1 MIKFF
6 RKIRQNLILE
16 NKTSKYF
23 KYAIGEI
30 VLVVIGILIALNIA
44 EWNNTRHDNKIEIRL
59 LKELHKGVSEDLKKF
74 NKELEITNN
83 CIYNLIEL
91 DSLLKLDVP
100 VANEHH
106 YKLFGN
112 VYGMRGLNLNK
123 ALYEDLKSTGFG
135 VIKEDKLRSQII
147 KVFED
152 NYPYIEGFKQIELIV
167 NQVNR
172 PYYLT
177 NFIELKFKKYAKP
190 KDFQTLWE
198 DTYYKNIVNYRL
210 TSLQINQQT
219 YYPKT
224 IHELKI
230 LLNLIEQYLKNK
242 I

>member
-6 RKIRQNLILE
+6 RKIRQNLLME
-16 NKTSKYF
+16 NKTGKYF

-30 VLVVIGILIALNIA
+30 VLVVIGILIALTVA
-44 EWNNTRHDNKIEIRL
+44 EWNNSRNANKIEIRL

-74 NKELEITNN
+74 NNELEITNK
-83 CIYNLIEL
+83 CIYHLIEL

-100 VANEHH
+100 IANEHH

-112 VYGMRGLNLNK
+112 VYGMRWLNLNK

-135 VIKEDKLRSQII
+135 VIKDDKLRSQII

-152 NYPYIEGFKQIELIV
+152 NYPYIESFKEIELLV

-190 KDFQTLWE
+190 KEFQTLWE

-210 TSLQINQQT
+210 TSLQLNQQT
-219 YYPKT
+219 HYPKT
-224 IHELKI
+224 INELEI
-230 LLNLIEQYLKNK
+230 LLKLIEQYLN
-242 I
+242 

>member
-6 RKIRQNLILE
+6 RKIRKKLLAE
-16 NKTSKYF
+16 GKTANYV

-30 VLVVIGILIALNIA
+30 VLVVIGILIALTVA
-44 EWNNTRHDNKIEIRL
+44 EWNNARHDNKTEIRL
-59 LKELHKGVSEDLKKF
+59 LNELHKGISEDFDSINKRLESTNKCILK
-74 NKELEITNN
+74 
-83 CIYNLIEL
+83 LIEL

-100 VANEHH
+100 VANEHL
-106 YKLFGN
+106 YELFGN
-112 VYGMRGLNLNK
+112 VYGLRYLNLNK
-123 ALYEDLKSTGFG
+123 AIYEDLKSTGFG
-135 VIKEDKLRSQII
+135 IIKDDKLRSQII

-152 NYPYIEGFKQIELIV
+152 NYKYIDGFKQIEFLV

-177 NFIELKFKKYAKP
+177 NFVELKFQKYAKP
-190 KDFQTLWE
+190 KDFQTLWK

-210 TSLQINQQT
+210 TTLQINQQA

-230 LLNLIEQYLKNK
+230 LLKLIEQYLK
-242 I
+242 